1 MEINIISLIIGMFA
15 GTAITGAIMLVA
27 MYGERWCAGFGEGYK
42 AAMEK
47 EKKNEDDYCI

>member
-1 MEINIISLIIGMFA
+1 MEINIISLVIGMFA

-42 AAMEK
+42 AAMKRKEEK
-47 EKKNEDDYCI
+47 GEE